1 YPLWRCAVLKDLEGR
16 GLSPFSGG
24 FSEGETPLPIP
35 NRAVKPL
42 SADGTWLARA
52 WESRTPPVFS
62 SDGPPRGRPVVV
74 LDARIP
80 SAQRR
85 ELPRG
90 LQARLLRRACA
101 IVRLAGVR
109 PGETPGGALV
119 RAARMRGFMSHGGDA
134 HVRPR
139 RRLARPALAQTPAQR
154 GPMRMTGRN
163 SLVLVDLPVDFA
175 VVLEQQERAGQ

>member
-62 SDGPPRGRPVVV
+62 SDGPPRGRPVV
-74 LDARIP
+74 
-80 SAQRR
+80 
-85 ELPRG
+85 G
-90 LQARLLRRACA
+90 
-101 IVRLAGVR
+101 LAGVR

-134 HVRPR
+134 HERPR

-154 GPMRMTGRN
+154 GPMRMTGRS

-175 VVLEQQERAGQ
+175 VVLEQQERAGQAERTERALRKR